1 MSLGAGHLVISTLLQ
16 ARPQRQYFQL
26 LTSGSGWTRAC
37 SIETRIQA
45 QTMKPTTKRDMDVS
59 RLQEDVEPIE
69 RDHVSRGDVVTDSSA
84 GWDGAVR
91 LLRDWRRQYRGSVL
105 CQK

>member
-1 MSLGAGHLVISTLLQ
+1 
-16 ARPQRQYFQL
+16 
-26 LTSGSGWTRAC
+26 
-37 SIETRIQA
+37 
-45 QTMKPTTKRDMDVS
+45 MKPTTKKRDMDLS